1 MQVWAV
7 TYNPDTFTDQI
18 YQNGL
23 VLVDP
28 ESQARIKKFYRR
40 EDACR
45 CLIGRLLPR
54 MLLKERG
61 ILKGAMTFATT
72 QAGKPYIRTPSL
84 DPPLAFNVSHDN
96 ALVAM
101 VAGPGEHDPPAYK
114 LGVDVMKVELP
125 KRESFPAFVR
135 IFSDQLTPRETQAV
149 LSVPQAAGVQLFFW
163 IWTMKEAYTKALGLG
178 LGFDF
183 SRIEYDVAR
192 ETLTVD
198 GETPLGWQFIKF
210 ELGNERNGEQEAYQ
224 GVAARYTGGNVTD
237 ISAQDSKC
245 GNWLVHY
252 DAAAF
257 VTRAIQELA

>member
-1 MQVWAV
+1 
-7 TYNPDTFTDQI
+7 
-18 YQNGL
+18 
-23 VLVDP
+23 
-28 ESQARIKKFYRR
+28 
-40 EDACR
+40 
-45 CLIGRLLPR
+45 
-54 MLLKERG
+54 
-61 ILKGAMTFATT
+61 
-72 QAGKPYIRTPSL
+72 
-84 DPPLAFNVSHDN
+84 
-96 ALVAM
+96 
-101 VAGPGEHDPPAYK
+101 
-114 LGVDVMKVELP
+114 
-125 KRESFPAFVR
+125 
-135 IFSDQLTPRETQAV
+135 
-149 LSVPQAAGVQLFFW
+149 
-163 IWTMKEAYTKALGLG
+163 MKEAYTKALGLG